1 MSDKY
6 ICMKQLLKSTS
17 MIVMLLCT
25 VCMSAWSQTSGENKT
40 PSLEIPETA
49 QVQDWYANYY
59 HPGSYYKRQNLPVSV
74 ATYDDCLY
82 IRGIFTDAPD
92 AWIKGVISG
101 TKVTFEE
108 GVCIGHS
115 WLFDDDMY
123 LYGVMDDE
131 HHGITADY
139 SAADGRITFCSELNV
154 LVPSLQEY
162 GSFETLMSVVLT
174 CDRQP
179 LTGPSVNAMPYISDL
194 TLPETF
200 LQFASLNPDNNF
212 SEWLWSDRG
221 AYISSLSVNEDQ
233 QGDYL
238 IAPAVYLEAGRSYTV
253 TVTAF
258 TEDVSWRECNPCQF
272 EVVMGK
278 DATPEALTTTVIP
291 FVSFDEEDKEELEG
305 EMTVTESGY
314 YHIAVHAMLDNQT
327 KHLYVSRMTVKYGV
341 SPMAPDAVSSLTV
354 TPGEKA
360 AKNATITFTTPVT
373 TVNGTPLSD
382 EPLDVC
388 IYHDDELWK
397 TISSLPGKEITVF
410 DDGFTASRMY
420 SVSVVCNLPELHGK
434 KSVQRVYVGY
444 DIPAAPL
451 NFTLKEQGDHIS
463 FLWDKVGNVG
473 AHGGYVDP
481 SQVSYEI
488 WYGYVDIFY
497 DMDVK
502 VADNLLDAD
511 SFEFAFDC
519 DSGNQSAIAFF
530 LVPKNEA
537 GKGDNAKFFGC
548 VGSPYATPFDEDF
561 SSNSHAYTWFDH
573 HPDSGE
579 AKFNIIYFPQE
590 DNHALAIDAEGY
602 AQGAALVSP
611 KITMAGTTNA
621 VLSTDMAS
629 SVEGTTVKVYIETL
643 QEYELVAE
651 YTLTDDWVKYECNV
665 SKYADASYVRLH
677 YVCDIPS
684 SGRVY
689 IDNILIEDHLA
700 DSISETIVHPA
711 IKSHDI
717 YDLNGIRIANPRKGT
732 IHIVNGKKIVK

>member
-1 MSDKY
+1 
-6 ICMKQLLKSTS
+6 

-25 VCMSAWSQTSGENKT
+25 VCMSGWSQNADGDKT
-40 PSLEIPETA
+40 PLLEIPETA

-74 ATYDDCLY
+74 ATDDDCLY

-115 WLFDDDMY
+115 KLFDDDMY
-123 LYGVMDDE
+123 LYGMMDDE
-131 HHGITADY
+131 HHAITADY

-154 LVPSLQEY
+154 IVPSLQEY

-174 CDRQP
+174 RDRQP

-212 SEWLWSDRG
+212 TEWLWSDRG
-221 AYISSLSVNEDQ
+221 AYISSLSVNDDQ

-238 IAPAVYLEAGRSYTV
+238 IAPAVYLEAGRTYTV

-258 TEDVSWRECNPCQF
+258 TEDISWRECNPCRF
-272 EVVMGK
+272 EVVMGR

-291 FVSFDEEDKEELEG
+291 FVSFDEEEKEELEG

-314 YHIAVHAMLDNQT
+314 YHIAVHAMLDDQT
-327 KHLYVSRMTVKYGV
+327 KFLYVSRMTVEYGV
-341 SPMAPDAVSSLTV
+341 SPMAPDAVSALTV

-373 TVNGTPLSD
+373 TVNGTPLAD

-434 KSVQRVYVGY
+434 KSVQKVYVGY

-463 FLWDKVGNVG
+463 FTWDKVGDVG
-473 AHGGYVDP
+473 ANGGYVDP
-481 SQVSYEI
+481 SQVAYEI
-488 WYGYVDIFY
+488 WYGYVGLFSF
-497 DMDVK
+497 MDVK
-502 VADNLLDAD
+502 VADNLVDTD
-511 SFEFAFDC
+511 SFELPFDC
-519 DSGNQSAIAFF
+519 DSGEQSGIVFF

-537 GKGDNAKFFGC
+537 GEGDYAKFFGC
-548 VGSPYATPFDEDF
+548 VGAPYPVPFDEDF
-561 SSNSHAYTWFDH
+561 SSVDHAYTWYGR
-573 HPDSGE
+573 HPASGDAE
-579 AKFNIIYFPQE
+579 MSILYSALE
-590 DNHALAIDAEGY
+590 DNSAMVIDAEEY
-602 AQGAALVSP
+602 AHGITVVSP
-611 KITMAGTTNA
+611 KIMLTGTTNA
-621 VLSTDMAS
+621 VLTTDMAS
-629 SVEGTTVKVYIETL
+629 DVAGATVAIYIETPDK
-643 QEYELVAE
+643 YELAGE
-651 YTLTDDWVKYECNV
+651 YTMTDDWVTYERNV
-665 SKYADASYVRLH
+665 SQFADAPYIRLH
-677 YVCDIPS
+677 YVCDIPA

-689 IDNILIEDHLA
+689 IDNIYIEDKLA
-700 DSISETIVHPA
+700 DGIEQIASEDDNATLRY
-711 IKSHDI
+711 DNI
-717 YDLNGIRIANPRKGT
+717 YNLQGVRMNKLHKGINI
-732 IHIVNGKKIVK
+732 INGKKIVRP